1 MPSPGRQ
8 RTSQGGYLLR
18 IYQVPGH
25 VLEPL
30 LIEIK
35 QYQGPPLSKLTV
47 LLEADNQHKKQRL
60 PVFLFIS
67 WVPAMCCLVNFT

>member
-47 LLEADNQHKKQRL
+47 LLEADNQHKKTEATGIFVYL
-60 PVFLFIS
+60 LGTSYVL
-67 WVPAMCCLVNFT
+67 LG